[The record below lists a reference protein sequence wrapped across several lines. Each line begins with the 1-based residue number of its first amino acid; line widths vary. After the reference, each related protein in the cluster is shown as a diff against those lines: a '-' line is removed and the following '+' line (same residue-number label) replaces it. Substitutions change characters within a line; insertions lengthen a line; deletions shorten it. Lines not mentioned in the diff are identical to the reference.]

1 MQFGLLLSQL
11 PHVDES
17 RVQYDAMLS
26 LESTVK
32 PASASIWQRL
42 KKLIS

>member
-26 LESTVK
+26 LESAGK
-32 PASASIWQRL
+32 AASASIWQRL
-42 KKLIS
+42 KKLIF

>member
-26 LESTVK
+26 LESARK
-32 PASASIWQRL
+32 PAPASFWQRL
-42 KKLIS
+42 KNLIS